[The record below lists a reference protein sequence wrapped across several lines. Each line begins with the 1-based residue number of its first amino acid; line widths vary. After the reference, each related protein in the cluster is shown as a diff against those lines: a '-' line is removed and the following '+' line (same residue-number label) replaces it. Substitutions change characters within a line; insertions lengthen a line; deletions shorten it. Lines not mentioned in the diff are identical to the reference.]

1 MSDRGRELGR
11 ERQLE
16 AVGLGGRLLEG
27 PGAELVAS
35 AGRLEAADAPILDPG
50 LNAADIGH
58 AIVLLEAGVLPRE
71 IGSRLV
77 RELLALRQV
86 PLTAR
91 PADPRLGDAFANREA
106 WLAERD
112 AEAAGWLCA
121 GRARREGTTTAYH
134 IAVRDRLL
142 AFAEALIGTG
152 STLVGLA
159 ESHIQTLMPDY
170 TYLQQAQPT
179 TLGHY
184 LLGFAYPVLRDLDR
198 VGACY
203 GRTNMSPAGVGG
215 VNGTRWPI
223 DRDRLAALLG
233 FDGLTTHARDAMWQ
247 ADQPLEVM
255 SVVTAALLNLD
266 RLAEDLQVWVTSEF
280 DLIELSERH
289 VRGSMVMPQKKNP
302 YALAFVRGVASATI
316 GRLAGAAT
324 LGRTPSGQMDNR
336 IFAYGEVPRALDL
349 ATETTRLMGAVL
361 GGLTVNRE
369 LMARRAHEGWA
380 QATDLA
386 EAVVVETGLDY
397 RAAHRVVGRAVRL
410 AKERGVSPAALSPAL
425 LDEAASELVGRPLGL
440 ERRAISESMD
450 PARGVAARR
459 VPGGAAPAA
468 VRDMVAECRARLAAA
483 RGWGEEA
490 AARLRAAAAALEAC
504 AQQVVAAATATP
516 TREASGSSI
525 S

>member
-1 MSDRGRELGR
+1 MDPQAAWDELIAAY
-11 ERQLE
+11 L
-16 AVGLGGRLLEG
+16 VG
-27 PGAELVAS
+27 
-35 AGRLEAADAPILDPG
+35 D
-50 LNAADIGH
+50 
-58 AIVLLEAGVLPRE
+58 
-71 IGSRLV
+71 
-77 RELLALRQV
+77 
-86 PLTAR
+86 
-91 PADPRLGDAFANREA
+91 F
-106 WLAERD
+106 
-112 AEAAGWLCA
+112 
-121 GRARREGTTTAYH
+121 GRAGE
-134 IAVRDRLL
+134 
-142 AFAEALIGTG
+142 FAEALIGTG

-324 LGRTPSGQMDNR
+324 LGRWLLRWRGL
-336 IFAYGEVPRALDL
+336 EVSRRDVLYLVLLSAAVNVGVFLGL
-349 ATETTRLMGAVL
+349 AWLEPVTTL
-361 GGLTVNRE
+361 
-369 LMARRAHEGWA
+369 
-380 QATDLA
+380 
-386 EAVVVETGLDY
+386 
-397 RAAHRVVGRAVRL
+397 
-410 AKERGVSPAALSPAL
+410 PPALSGREVVLAL
-425 LDEAASELVGRPLGL
+425 AGFLGL
-440 ERRAISESMD
+440 VAIVASLVAGSILRSH
-450 PARGVAARR
+450 PA
-459 VPGGAAPAA
+459 PPAP
-468 VRDMVAECRARLAAA
+468 
-483 RGWGEEA
+483 
-490 AARLRAAAAALEAC
+490 
-504 AQQVVAAATATP
+504 TAP
-516 TREASGSSI
+516 QDSPPA
-525 S
+525 

>member
-1 MSDRGRELGR
+1 MSDRGRERGR

-16 AVGLGGRLLEG
+16 G
-27 PGAELVAS
+27 
-35 AGRLEAADAPILDPG
+35 
-50 LNAADIGH
+50 
-58 AIVLLEAGVLPRE
+58 
-71 IGSRLV
+71 
-77 RELLALRQV
+77 
-86 PLTAR
+86 
-91 PADPRLGDAFANREA
+91 
-106 WLAERD
+106 
-112 AEAAGWLCA
+112 
-121 GRARREGTTTAYH
+121 
-134 IAVRDRLL
+134 
-142 AFAEALIGTG
+142 
-152 STLVGLA
+152 VGLA

-349 ATETTRLMGAVL
+349 AIETTRLMGAVL
-361 GGLTVNRE
+361 GGLAVNRK

-397 RAAHRVVGRAVRL
+397 RAAPRVGRRPAPPPRRVKRPVPRS
-410 AKERGVSPAALSPAL
+410 AEPTSGVLTRPPTYRSSRRISLEGQRMRSFLSLPGRSTKPREEGL
-425 LDEAASELVGRPLGL
+425 THVLDKGLGL
-440 ERRAISESMD
+440 RQVE
-450 PARGVAARR
+450 
-459 VPGGAAPAA
+459 
-468 VRDMVAECRARLAAA
+468 DMLATASSYIDIVKF
-483 RGWGEEA
+483 GWGTGYLTQNIEA
-490 AARLRAAAAALEAC
+490 KIEAY
-504 AQQVVAAATATP
+504 
-516 TREASGSSI
+516 REAGI
-525 S
+525 ATCFGGTLLELAIIQGRFDEYRRLLRRLNMTHV